1 MNIIDSFEGFCQE
14 MIIPALKED
23 AANGRWEGVSPS
35 NFHEDKGDNYYVV
48 FLNHVV
54 NDKFTVQLGLWGMME
69 DNNSFVVNCKC
80 LFANE
85 GPVDI
90 QIEEEKKDFMK
101 NCSLAFSHM
110 GFGVE
115 QTEEGFCVWASL
127 DEEDGEYVVTN
138 VDNPYSLYS
147 TFIDVI
153 ERNVIEC
160 YAS

>member
-54 NDKFTVQLGLWGMME
+54 KDMFTVQLGLWGMME
-69 DNNSFVVNCKC
+69 DNDSFVVNCKC
-80 LFANE
+80 LFVDD

-101 NCSLAFSHM
+101 NSSLVFSHM
-110 GFGVE
+110 GFGIE

-127 DEEDGEYVVTN
+127 DEEDGEYVVPN
-138 VDNPYSLYS
+138 VDNPYALYGV
-147 TFIDVI
+147 FLDVI
-153 ERNVIEC
+153 TE
-160 YAS
+160 

>member
-35 NFHEDKGDNYYVV
+35 RFHEDKGGDYYVV

-80 LFANE
+80 LFVDD
-85 GPVDI
+85 GSDDI

-110 GFGVE
+110 GFGIE
-115 QTEEGFCVWASL
+115 QKEEGFCVWASL
-127 DEEDGEYVVTN
+127 DEEDGEYLVPN
-138 VDNPYSLYS
+138 VDNPYTLYS
-147 TFIDVI
+147 VFLDVI
-153 ERNVIEC
+153 TE
-160 YAS
+160 